1 MRNSR
6 KSSVIAVV
14 LNQLT
19 GGGAERN
26 LVRVAEHLAREGA
39 AVHLLVLRESVAE
52 DIHPS
57 ANLRVER
64 LCLQRDAT
72 VPRRLWETVKNLRA
86 IRKHLTRINPDKILS
101 FCCRTN
107 LLALETSLGLGVPV
121 IVSERNNLFIESQTW
136 MDRLRRRI
144 WYPRAENVV
153 LLAEEL
159 SPWASRI
166 WPRWH
171 FCAIPNFVPPP
182 PPSPVFVRANESELA
197 RRKSILGLG
206 RFVEQK
212 GFDLLIPIFSKL
224 VCSFPDWDLI
234 LVGDGPDR
242 PRLEAL
248 SKRLGLDGRIH
259 FPGWSA
265 DPYPHYYAT
274 DIFAFPS
281 RFEGFGMTLA
291 EALSCGLPAVAFNCP
306 FGPSRIVEH
315 GVNGFLVPPGDDTDF
330 ENKLRQLMDDEKLR
344 SSMGAAGKRI
354 LQTHGAEPI
363 LRKWSELVLGSK

>member
-1 MRNSR
+1 
-6 KSSVIAVV
+6 
-14 LNQLT
+14 
-19 GGGAERN
+19 
-26 LVRVAEHLAREGA
+26 
-39 AVHLLVLRESVAE
+39 
-52 DIHPS
+52 
-57 ANLRVER
+57 
-64 LCLQRDAT
+64 
-72 VPRRLWETVKNLRA
+72 
-86 IRKHLTRINPDKILS
+86 
-101 FCCRTN
+101 
-107 LLALETSLGLGVPV
+107 
-121 IVSERNNLFIESQTW
+121 VSE
-136 MDRLRRRI
+136 
-144 WYPRAENVV
+144 P
-153 LLAEEL
+153 
-159 SPWASRI
+159 
-166 WPRWH
+166 
-171 FCAIPNFVPPP
+171 
-182 PPSPVFVRANESELA
+182 A
-197 RRKSILGLG
+197 RRKSLLGLG

-224 VCSFPDWDLI
+224 AFRFPDWDLI

-265 DPYPHYYAT
+265 DPYPHYYAA
-274 DIFAFPS
+274 DIFAFSS